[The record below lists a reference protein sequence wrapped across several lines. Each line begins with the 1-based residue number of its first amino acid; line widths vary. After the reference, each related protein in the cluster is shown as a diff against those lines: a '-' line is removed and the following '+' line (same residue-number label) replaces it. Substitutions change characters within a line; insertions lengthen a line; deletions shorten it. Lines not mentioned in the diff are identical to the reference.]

1 MGYVM
6 LITIVYMQYYRTSIG
21 NGKYVLRRC
30 SMPATVVKPQ
40 EKETASS
47 LFNASMPA
55 DRVRAQT
62 SNHKPASKHA
72 ERQTHPV
79 RVLVI
84 VAVG

>member
-40 EKETASS
+40 EEETASS

-62 SNHKPASKHA
+62 SNQASKHA